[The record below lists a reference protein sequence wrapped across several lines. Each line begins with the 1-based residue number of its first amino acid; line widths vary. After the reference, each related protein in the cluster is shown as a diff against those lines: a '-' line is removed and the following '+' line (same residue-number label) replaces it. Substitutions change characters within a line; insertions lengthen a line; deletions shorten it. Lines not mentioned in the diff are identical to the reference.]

1 MCIFAHRK
9 SKSKSK
15 GMPRMNTL
23 RRCAICGRFAKN
35 DDIGICRSCKADV
48 DFELMTFTSMSVV
61 PAAPFPKPD
70 PDR

>member
-1 MCIFAHRK
+1 
-9 SKSKSK
+9 
-15 GMPRMNTL
+15 MNTL